1 MTFISLKWCLE
12 QVEVLVIPDSALHSS
27 EYVFEDVQQPE
38 LLAHVPMRDE
48 NVQYF
53 AVARFLL
60 CISITLSTWGRTT
73 YGLQQQAAHMLTS
86 VLSFQSSFYQ
96 KSNQAIFNMQTL
108 SSTQCNLSLSTQNS
122 IPKSSKP
129 ERHPELCID
138 SPMYWQSEGS
148 CLFSMKMK
156 RKWSVELYYS
166 GLYFI
171 K

>member
-12 QVEVLVIPDSALHSS
+12 QAEVLVIPDSVLHSS
-27 EYVFEDVQQPE
+27 EYIFEDAQQPQ
-38 LLAHVPMRDE
+38 LVAHVPMRDE

-53 AVARFLL
+53 AVASFAL
-60 CISITLSTWGRTT
+60 CISITLSTWGRTV

-86 VLSFQSSFYQ
+86 VLSFQSFFCK

-108 SSTQCNLSLSTQNS
+108 PFTQCNLSLSTQNS

-129 ERHPELCID
+129 EGHPQLCVD

-148 CLFSMKMK
+148 CLFSVKMK

-166 GLYFI
+166 GFYFM